1 MGFGTVEGDIEDE
14 EGTSN
19 HWGETDD
26 TEKSTSETS
35 QPEDNEK
42 ENIKNEK
49 PNQTEQKTE
58 QENNNE
64 KESTEKPTEQIPDL
78 TEINLTE
85 DYSPS
90 LIAQALTAND
100 YENEA
105 GIPYVMWRNG
115 SSTGRKRITIE
126 LNQDVDELI
135 EQGRR
140 KFDDQY
146 GGKINKGDIR
156 EMAMVCGL
164 MHLDEVFEMAEEW
177 GLQYDN

>member
-1 MGFGTVEGDIEDE
+1 MGGFGTVEGDIEE
-14 EGTSN
+14 ESETNN
-19 HWGETDD
+19 HWEET
-26 TEKSTSETS
+26 E
-35 QPEDNEK
+35 QPEEETTEHNQTQK
-42 ENIKNEK
+42 VENKK
-49 PNQTEQKTE
+49 SNQTEQVEKK
-58 QENNNE
+58 ENNNE

-146 GGKINKGDIR
+146 DGKINKGDIR